1 MALECARASLATAGL
16 LVLTL
21 AQGCDPALAQA
32 SDRKDADRN
41 EADRR
46 EGGCW
51 ARGRWYPEGARVAP
65 DPRSRLMAKG
75 EFVCRN
81 TRWVFVPTP

>member
-1 MALECARASLATAGL
+1 MALECARAFLAIAGII
-16 LVLTL
+16 VLTL
-21 AQGCDPALAQA
+21 ARGCDPVLAQA
-32 SDRKDADRN
+32 SEHK
-41 EADRR
+41 EADRK

-75 EFVCRN
+75 EFVCRSG
-81 TRWVFVPTP
+81 RWVFEPTP